1 MRKFLM
7 NRGLLA
13 ELERRFQVQLCAW
26 AALCVLLGCSP
37 EPLPDGERRVAL
49 KRTTEQVILPTYQE
63 LSATTDELASLL
75 RELADS
81 PDAAELADV
90 RQAYLAT
97 RAPLEESQAFAFGPA
112 EELRSAAALDQQ
124 PIDPAKIDAEL
135 EGDTE
140 LTVQYLLRIG
150 ANKRGLHGIEYLLFP
165 ESDAALEQALLD
177 AGEAG
182 ARRRQYL
189 ASAAEIVASAAAELQ
204 AAWDTSALG
213 YARRFS
219 EPGESFSV
227 SPDVQT
233 GLDTLLNQAVFLSE
247 VVANSK
253 LGKPLGAATGGELD
267 PSAQESERS
276 GASLTDALGN
286 LRGVRN
292 VYFGSR
298 DGSFGPSLSS
308 LVRAKSPSADQH
320 ARAALEAAEA
330 SLLAVPEPLGDALAD
345 APETVTAAFEA
356 VKTLKRVLATEV
368 LGTLGASL
376 KFNDNDGD

>member
-7 NRGLLA
+7 NRGSPS
-13 ELERRFQVQLCAW
+13 ELEKHFHVQLCAW
-26 AALCVLLGCSP
+26 LTLGVLCGCAP

-49 KRTTEQVILPTYQE
+49 AHTTEHVILPTYRE
-63 LSATTDELASLL
+63 LVATTDELASLL
-75 RELADS
+75 DELASS
-81 PDAAELADV
+81 PEEVPLSDV
-90 RQAYLAT
+90 REAYLAT

-135 EGDTE
+135 EGDAE
-140 LTVQYLLRIG
+140 LSARHLRSIG

-165 ESDAALEQALLD
+165 EADAALQQALLD
-177 AGEAG
+177 PGEAG

-189 ASAAEIVASAAAELQ
+189 ASAAQIVAASALELQ
-204 AAWDTSALG
+204 SAWDPDFG
-213 YARRFS
+213 RRFS

-227 SPDVQT
+227 SPDVQS

-247 VVANSK
+247 VLANTK
-253 LGKPLGAATGGELD
+253 LGKPLGAASGGEID
-267 PSAQESERS
+267 PAAQESERS
-276 GASLTDALGN
+276 GASLADALGN

-292 VYFGSR
+292 VYFGTR
-298 DGSFGPSLSS
+298 DGSVGPSLSS
-308 LVRAKSPSADQH
+308 LVRVKSPSADQH
-320 ARAALEAAEA
+320 ARDALAAAEA
-330 SLLAVPEPLGDALAD
+330 SLLAVPEPLTDALLD
-345 APETVTAAFEA
+345 APETVTAAYEA